1 MLERADPLC
10 FQHLISGSGRKVPA
24 KFCIHFNSSSPFLLH
39 IYSQA
44 SEDVARK
51 IYVGGIPY
59 YSSEDD
65 IRSYFE
71 GCGTITEIDC
81 MTFPESGK
89 FRGIA
94 IISFKVSH

>member
-1 MLERADPLC
+1 MN
-10 FQHLISGSGRKVPA
+10 G
-24 KFCIHFNSSSPFLLH
+24 
-39 IYSQA
+39 
-44 SEDVARK
+44 DVATK
-51 IYVGGIPY
+51 VYVGGIPF
-59 YSSEDD
+59 YSTEDD

-94 IISFKVSH
+94 IISFKVKKKNSINDFAFRLRRVGKIIYFKGTNDKL